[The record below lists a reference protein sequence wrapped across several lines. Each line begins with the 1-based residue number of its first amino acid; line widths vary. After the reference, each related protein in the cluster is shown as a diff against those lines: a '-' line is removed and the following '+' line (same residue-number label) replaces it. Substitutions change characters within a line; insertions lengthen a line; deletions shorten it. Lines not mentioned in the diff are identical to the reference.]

1 MSILDYK
8 DNESLGRVRSV
19 DTATVVIAVDDVER
33 LRKLQVNRLAVLQS
47 SRAGQHLIGIIQK
60 ITRTAVD
67 GKGNLVDAE
76 ETPDGDQVAE
86 LNVVRIALIGTL
98 VDKVGT
104 RNNVFLRT
112 LETVPEIDA
121 NCFALEG
128 ARLTAFMR
136 VIANISG
143 DGQRLTL
150 GHYTLDE
157 SADAFLNGN
166 KFFQRHAVVV
176 GSTGSGKSWTTARI
190 LEQVAALPN
199 ANAIVFDIHG
209 EYAPLASKGFQHFR
223 IAGPADLSGKA
234 SLDNGVIFLPYWLLG
249 YEAMTSMFVE
259 RTDQNAPNQAMV
271 MSRAIL
277 AAKQKYLE
285 AQGRK
290 DVLDNFT
297 IDSPIPFDLTGV
309 IDDLG
314 KLNEEM
320 VPGARAGSEK
330 AGEFNGK
337 LSRMIQRLENKR
349 TDRRLGFLFQGAGET
364 QAFDWLD
371 RLVKALLAGSV
382 DQKDGGGGV
391 KVIDFS
397 EVPSDV
403 LPLMVSLVA
412 KLAFSVQQW
421 TEASMRHPIAIF
433 CDEAH
438 LYIPERQ
445 QAGGAGEISVEIFE
459 RIAKEG
465 RKYGVGLVVIS
476 QRPSEVNRTVLS
488 QCNNLVAMRLTNGD
502 DQSVVRRLLPD
513 SLAGF
518 GDLLP
523 VLDTGEAL
531 VVGDASLLPT
541 RIRVSTPKHRPNSGT
556 VEFWER
562 WASDKAVGGLAV
574 AVDGWRKQTMQAPAV
589 PAS

>member
-1 MSILDYK
+1 SSGM
-8 DNESLGRVRSV
+8 RQ
-19 DTATVVIAVDDVER
+19 

-47 SRAGQHLIGIIQK
+47 SRAGQYLIGIIQK

-67 GKGNLVDAE
+67 GIGSSVDTE
-76 ETPDGDQVAE
+76 ETTDGDQVAE

-98 VDKVGT
+98 IDKVGN
-104 RNNVFLRT
+104 RSNVFLRT

-128 ARLTAFMR
+128 ERLTAFMR

-143 DGQRLTL
+143 DGQKLTL
-150 GHYTLDE
+150 GHYTLDA

-199 ANAIVFDIHG
+199 ANAVVFDIHG
-209 EYAPLASKGFQHFR
+209 EYAPLNAKGFQHFR
-223 IAGPADLSGKA
+223 VAGPADLDGKA

-277 AAKQKYLE
+277 AAKQAYLE
-285 AQGRK
+285 AHGRK

-297 IDSPIPFDLTGV
+297 IDSPIPFDLNCV
-309 IDDLG
+309 IDELG
-314 KLNEEM
+314 KLNDEM

-349 TDRRLGFLFQGAGET
+349 TDRRLGFLFQGTTET
-364 QAFDWLD
+364 HMFDWLE
-371 RLVKALLAGSV
+371 RLVKALLAGSIN
-382 DQKDGGGGV
+382 QKDGGGGV
-391 KVIDFS
+391 KIIDFS

-421 TEASMRHPIAIF
+421 TEACMRHPIAIF

-445 QAGGAGEISVEIFE
+445 QSGGAGEISVEIFE

-541 RIRVSTPKHRPNSGT
+541 RIRVSMPEHRPNSGT

-562 WASDKAVGGLAV
+562 WASGEAVADLSI
-574 AVDGWRKQTMQAPAV
+574 AVDGWRKQTMNTSKV
-589 PAS
+589 PTE